1 MQINEIFFS
10 LQGEGQNVGLPTIFV
25 RTTGCNLR
33 CRYCDTTYAYH
44 EGDEMT
50 PADVVAAIQQWRCP
64 RICITGGEP
73 LQQEDL
79 PELVDVLLAHGY
91 AVEVE
96 TNGSRDIEWLTSL
109 DISVSMDA
117 KCPSSGMDH
126 AMHLDN
132 LALLRPR
139 DQLKFVIGSREDYDY
154 ARDVLERY
162 APECRVVMQPVWKSD
177 IALADWIV
185 RDEIDV
191 RFSMQLHKILWGDRK
206 GT

>member
-25 RTTGCNLR
+25 RTAGCNLR

-50 PADVVAAIQQWRCP
+50 PAGVVAAIQRWSCP

-73 LQQEDL
+73 LQQDGL
-79 PELVDVLLAHGY
+79 LELVDVLLAHGY

-96 TNGSRDIEWLTSL
+96 TNGSRDISWLTTKEV
-109 DISVSMDA
+109 SVSMDI
-117 KCPSSGMDH
+117 KCPSSGMH
-126 AMHLDN
+126 TEMEMDN
-132 LALLRPR
+132 LALLRSR
-139 DQLKFVIGSREDYDY
+139 DQLKFVIGTREDYDY

-162 APECRVVMQPVWKSD
+162 APECRVVMQPVWGSS
-177 IALADWIV
+177 IALADWIL

-191 RFSMQLHKILWGDRK
+191 RFSLQLHKILWGNRK
-206 GT
+206 GI